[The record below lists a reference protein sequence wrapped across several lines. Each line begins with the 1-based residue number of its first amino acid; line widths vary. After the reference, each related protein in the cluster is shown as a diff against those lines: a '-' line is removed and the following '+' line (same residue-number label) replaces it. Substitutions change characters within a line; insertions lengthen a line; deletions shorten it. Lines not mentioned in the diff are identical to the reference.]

1 MVKRE
6 KCTELPPFWNEV
18 KEGGA
23 RCFFN
28 EITQC
33 SRAHTRKRKAKHFL
47 FDTPGK
53 NLCFPP
59 SPRKMFEKESHI
71 FQ

>member
-6 KCTELPPFWNEV
+6 KSTELPPFWNEV

-53 NLCFPP
+53 ILYLLPF
-59 SPRKMFEKESHI
+59 PRKIFEKGSHI
-71 FQ
+71 IQ